1 MTRYALRVT
10 QDGRFST
17 EQYNSSHMNTSI
29 RRGRFWAY
37 IVECADGTYYTGS
50 TNNLEN
56 RLRLHNA
63 GKGAKYVR
71 GRGPVAVVY
80 QQAYRS
86 DTRALQAERA
96 LKKLTRR
103 QKEALVKLYAKRA
116 HDGKFQ
122 WENIVDS

>member
-1 MTRYALRVT
+1 
-10 QDGRFST
+10 
-17 EQYNSSHMNTSI
+17 MNTSI

-86 DTRALQAERA
+86 DNRALQAERQ
-96 LKKLTRR
+96 LKKLTRE
-103 QKEALVKLYAKRA
+103 QKQALLSVYARK
-116 HDGKFQ
+116 HPSD
-122 WENIVDS
+122 